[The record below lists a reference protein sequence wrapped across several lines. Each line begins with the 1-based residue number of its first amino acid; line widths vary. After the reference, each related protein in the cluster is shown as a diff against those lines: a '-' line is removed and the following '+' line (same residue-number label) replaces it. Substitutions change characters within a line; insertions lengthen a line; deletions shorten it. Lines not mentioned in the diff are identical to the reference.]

1 MPLMDEA
8 YKDSAPLDTV
18 RRIKQILRDNGLT
31 TTEVWQEDTIP
42 NCHAMS
48 VRVNGLTLKSNGKG
62 LTREFAMASG
72 YGELIERL
80 QLGLTGTGVGQ
91 KTALR
96 EDAATLTADAATLAA
111 ANPLRYQRIAQRLKL
126 ATGSDIDSRRLLS
139 RFEDYDGDV
148 TVKEYRNLVT
158 GQKEL
163 LPTEMVRR
171 IYGTNGC
178 AAGNT
183 PEEALVQA
191 ISEIMERHHQLRII
205 HEGLT
210 PPALPDSMLQNYAA
224 SWETICF
231 LREQELNVSVL
242 DCSLGTPFPVVCVCL
257 TDPKTGA
264 YHTHFGAFPLFEIAL
279 QRALTETFQ
288 GRTLQNVTQ
297 FRGYSNKQPGQHHPE
312 AIINEVAFGS
322 WRKPHS
328 FFHGDPS
335 YPAQTSFG
343 FDGVGNKS
351 LLKQCVHY
359 LTELGYDILVR
370 DHSVLGF
377 PTYQVIVPGFSE
389 VMIHRLVQ
397 NMDDTRYSTIA
408 STVLRDPSKTTIP
421 DAMGLILHLQELDQ
435 LGPKIKESQGFSGCA
450 RLSAKLDRMTD
461 QKFLIASLCHVKYS
475 MGHRSDVV
483 KGIDQLLATATPTE
497 TARLLCIKQY
507 LNLLIAGRS
516 TQAAKDVL
524 HICHLSSTVTWLFE
538 HINKRSNPFDDFV
551 IHCDELTC
559 DGCPIQFQCC
569 QIYTRKISNI
579 IARRSAQLD
588 QDDAYRKLHDI
599 LQ

>member
-18 RRIKQILRDNGLT
+18 RRIKQILRDNGLSA
-31 TTEVWQEDTIP
+31 TEVWQEDVIP

-48 VRVNGLTLKSNGKG
+48 VQLNGLTLKTNGKG

-72 YGELIERL
+72 YGELMERL
-80 QLGLTGTGVGQ
+80 QLGLTGSGEGQ

-96 EDAATLTADAATLAA
+96 EDADALTADAATLIA
-111 ANPLRYQRIAQRLKL
+111 ANPLRYQRIAQMLTG
-126 ATGSDIDSRRLLS
+126 ATGLSIDCRRLLS
-139 RFEDYDGDV
+139 RFEDCDGDV

-158 GQKEL
+158 GQVEL
-163 LPTEMVRR
+163 LPTEMARR
-171 IYGTNGC
+171 VYGTNGC

-210 PPALPDSMLQNYAA
+210 PPEFPESMLKNCAA
-224 SWETICF
+224 WETICF
-231 LREQELNVSVL
+231 LRQQGLEVSVR

-257 TDPKTGA
+257 TDPETGA
-264 YHTHFGAFPLFEIAL
+264 YHTHFGAFPRFEIAL

-288 GRTLQNVTQ
+288 GRTLQTVTQ

-312 AIINEVAFGS
+312 AIANEVAFGG
-322 WRKPHS
+322 WRKPRS
-328 FFHGDPS
+328 FFHGSPS
-335 YPAQTSFG
+335 FPVQTKFG
-343 FDGVGNKS
+343 FDGGDNKT

-359 LTELGYDILVR
+359 LTQLELEILVR
-370 DHSVLGF
+370 DHSTLGF
-377 PTYQVIVPGFSE
+377 PTYQVIIPGFSE
-389 VMIHRLVQ
+389 VMIHRLAQ
-397 NMDDTRYSTIA
+397 NLDDTRYSAAA
-408 STVLRDPSKTTIP
+408 SQVLRDPAKAAIP

-435 LGPKIKESQGFSGCA
+435 LGQKIKQSQGFTGCA
-450 RLSAKLDRMTD
+450 RLSARLDRKSD
-461 QKFLIASLCHVKYS
+461 QKLLIASLCHIQYS
-475 MGHRSDVV
+475 MGRRSDVV
-483 KGIDQLLATATPTE
+483 KGIDQLLTDATTDEA
-497 TARLLCIKQY
+497 ARLLCVKQY
-507 LNLLIAGRS
+507 LNLLIAGRNS
-516 TQAAKDVL
+516 QAAKDVL
-524 HICHLSSTVTWLFE
+524 HICHTGSTVAWLFD
-538 HINKRSNPFDDFV
+538 HLDKRSNPFDDFV

-569 QIYTRKISNI
+569 QVYTRKVSNL
-579 IARRSAQLD
+579 IARKTAQLN
-588 QDDAYRKLHDI
+588 QEAAYGKLQDI